1 MFLFVSPL
9 YTFCVLGK
17 RDPFFCTFQLNSI
30 AYKKKNLCFQICHFS
45 KCNFIRDKTPLFF
58 GNLVVYVEKWQ
69 FV

>member
-30 AYKKKNLCFQICHFS
+30 AYKKKKSMFPDLTFLKVQLYLWQDT
-45 KCNFIRDKTPLFF
+45 FIL
-58 GNLVVYVEKWQ
+58 W
-69 FV
+69 